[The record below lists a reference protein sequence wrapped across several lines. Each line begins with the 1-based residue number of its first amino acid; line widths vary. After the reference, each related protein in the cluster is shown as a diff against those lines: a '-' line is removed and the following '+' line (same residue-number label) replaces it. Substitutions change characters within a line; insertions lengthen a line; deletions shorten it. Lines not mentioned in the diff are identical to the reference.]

1 MRKLGIRTS
10 RLQCAVYRA
19 VRRVLDLR
27 GGTSRGGSF
36 LPSQVKCCACVTS
49 SHNCT
54 SERQFRF
61 PLEYGGQRPPSAQ
74 WTVTGAGAFIV
85 SSEKSSASGGAD
97 VEIADAMAGISVDYG
112 INDANDMGAAMA
124 PAAYSTLDRYFRATG
139 SRGADYDLI
148 VTGDLG
154 RRGSELF
161 SALCSEGGYDISRC
175 RADCGELIYDI
186 EAQDKHSGGS
196 AAAAARRLWHRILF
210 RGCARA
216 VIPTCFL

>member
-1 MRKLGIRTS
+1 M
-10 RLQCAVYRA
+10 
-19 VRRVLDLR
+19 
-27 GGTSRGGSF
+27 
-36 LPSQVKCCACVTS
+36 KCCACVTS

-74 WTVTGAGAFIV
+74 WTVTGSGAFIV
-85 SSEKSSASGGAD
+85 SSEKGSASGGAD

-196 AAAAARRLWHRILF
+196 GCGCSAVVMASYIVPGMRARRYSNVLFIGTGALMNPQALMQGENIVGIAHLVHLRISD
-210 RGCARA
+210 
-216 VIPTCFL
+216 